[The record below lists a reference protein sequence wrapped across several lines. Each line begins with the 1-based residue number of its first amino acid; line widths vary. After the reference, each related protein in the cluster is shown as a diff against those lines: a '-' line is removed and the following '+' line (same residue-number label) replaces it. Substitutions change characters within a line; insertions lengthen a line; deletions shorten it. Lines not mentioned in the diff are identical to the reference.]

1 MKRIVKDPLERKTEI
16 MDKALELFT
25 EKGYDNTSINE
36 IVNSL
41 SIAKGTFYHYF
52 TSKEEILGELLKRR
66 LDEYIVPLITIY
78 NSSLDPNSKLEAILK
93 AMFLGTNN
101 SLVFKNTESDSSN
114 LRLNNALEEEFFNR
128 CYPIILGVIK
138 EGIEQKS
145 LEVDFPEQVVEV
157 LLRGIQKFINKHFNE
172 LLDKNSAIHILKA
185 LEDIFNK
192 LIKFSNG
199 KIELIPRY

>member
-78 NSSLDPNSKLEAILK
+78 NSNLDPNSKLEAILK

-145 LEVDFPEQVVEV
+145 LEVDFPEEVVEV
-157 LLRGIQKFINKHFNE
+157 LLRGIQKFINKHFSE

-199 KIELIPRY
+199 KINLIPRF

>member
-16 MDKALELFT
+16 MDKALELFI

-66 LDEYIVPLITIY
+66 LDEYIVPLINIY
-78 NSSLDPNSKLEAILK
+78 NSNLDPNSKLEAILK

-101 SLVFKNTESDSSN
+101 SLVFTNTERDSSN
-114 LRLNNALEEEFFNR
+114 LRLNNALEEEFFSR

-145 LEVDFPEQVVEV
+145 LEVDFPEEVVEV
-157 LLRGIQKFINKHFNE
+157 LLRGIQKFINKHFHE
-172 LLDKNSAIHILKA
+172 LLDKNSAIHILKS

-192 LIKFSNG
+192 LIKLSDG
-199 KIELIPRY
+199 KIELIPRN

>member
-1 MKRIVKDPLERKTEI
+1 MKRIVKDPLERKNEI
-16 MDKALELFT
+16 MDRSLELFI

-66 LDEYIVPLITIY
+66 LDEYIVPLTAIY
-78 NSSLDPNSKLEAILK
+78 NSNLDPNSKLEAILK
-93 AMFLGTNN
+93 AMFLGTNSN
-101 SLVFKNTESDSSN
+101 LMLVNTERDGSN
-114 LRLNNALEEEFFNR
+114 LKLNNALEEEFFNR
-128 CYPIILGVIK
+128 CYPLILGVIR
-138 EGIEQKS
+138 EGLEQES
-145 LEVDFPEQVVEV
+145 LQVDFPEEVVEI

-172 LLDKNSAIHILKA
+172 LLDKNSSIHILKS

-192 LIKFSNG
+192 LIKLSNG
-199 KIELIPRY
+199 KIELIPKY

>member
-1 MKRIVKDPLERKTEI
+1 MKRIVKDPLERKNEI
-16 MDKALELFT
+16 MDRSLELFI

-78 NSSLDPNSKLEAILK
+78 NSNLDPNPKLEAILK
-93 AMFLGTNN
+93 AMFLGTNSN
-101 SLVFKNTESDSSN
+101 LVFANTERDSSN
-114 LRLNNALEEEFFNR
+114 LKLNNALEEEFFNR
-128 CYPIILGVIK
+128 CYPLILGVIK
-138 EGIEQKS
+138 EGIEKGS
-145 LEVDFPEQVVEV
+145 LEVDFPEEVVEI
-157 LLRGIQKFINKHFNE
+157 LLRGIQKFINKHFHE
-172 LLDKNSAIHILKA
+172 LLDKNSAIHILKS

-192 LIKFSNG
+192 LIKLSDGN
-199 KIELIPRY
+199 IELIPRN